1 DLGSALRE
9 WEAILSTWPRDVL
22 AVRLL
27 HANYFWLGRQTEM
40 RASLERVSPHWAG
53 DAGFMACLAFALE
66 EAGDYAAAERMGRR
80 AVELDPTEVWGA
92 HSVAHVLEMQR
103 RPGEGIAWLASLEP
117 HWAGK
122 GLFVHHLQWHRAM
135 FHLARREFDAVLAA
149 YDQRFRNLASPLTAA
164 MPDFH
169 VDVQNAA
176 SMLKRLELRGVAV
189 GARWRELADKAEAR
203 IGDCLSVWTL
213 PHWMMALAA
222 EGREQSARAMLR
234 SLAAHSNPVVREVA
248 RPVCEGLLAHRRGE
262 HGRAVKLMSPVMGRL
277 QELGGSH
284 AQRDVL
290 AQVFADSSRRA
301 ERAAA

>member
-1 DLGSALRE
+1 
-9 WEAILSTWPRDVL
+9 
-22 AVRLL
+22 
-27 HANYFWLGRQTEM
+27 
-40 RASLERVSPHWAG
+40 
-53 DAGFMACLAFALE
+53 
-66 EAGDYAAAERMGRR
+66 
-80 AVELDPTEVWGA
+80 
-92 HSVAHVLEMQR
+92 VAHVLEMQR
-103 RPGEGIAWLASLEP
+103 RPEEGIAWLGGLEP

-135 FHLARREFDAVLAA
+135 FHLARREFEAVLAL
-149 YDQRFRNLASPLTAA
+149 YDHQFRNLSSPLTSA

-176 SMLKRLELRGVAV
+176 SMLMRLELRGVAV
-189 GARWRELADKAEAR
+189 GARWQELAAKAEAR

-222 EGREQSARAMLR
+222 DAREQSARAMLQA
-234 SLAAHSNPVVREVA
+234 LQAHSNPAVREVA
-248 RPVCEGLLAHRRGE
+248 LPVCEGILAHRRGE
-262 HGRAVKLMSPVMGRL
+262 HGRVVNLMSPVMGRL